1 MVKLENGIISTSL
14 GIKMGVPQGSIL
26 GPFLFL
32 IYINDLIYTLRNCD
46 SHITLYADDTI
57 LYSADS
63 DMYKACA
70 KNRETLILL
79 YEWCNLNRLTI
90 NVSKTKHM
98 VVQKDMLTDIDI
110 PILKANNMEIGNV
123 HKYNYLGVIVDDKLI
138 FDEFLE
144 SKYNTINMRILQL
157 MRMGQYITSD
167 TALTIYKQMIIPLF
181 DYADFMVESAP
192 KPSIA

>member
-1 MVKLENGIISTSL
+1 MVNLENGIISTLL
-14 GIKMGVPQGSIL
+14 GIKMGVLQGSIL

-63 DMYKACA
+63 DMYQACA

-90 NVSKTKHM
+90 NVSKTK
-98 VVQKDMLTDIDI
+98 QKDMLTDIDI
-110 PILKANNMEIGNV
+110 PILKANNMEIGNI
-123 HKYNYLGVIVDDKLI
+123 HKYNYLGVTVDDKLI

-144 SKYNTINMRILQL
+144 SKYNTINMHILQL
-157 MRMGQYITSD
+157 MQMRQYITSD
-167 TALTIYKQMIIPLF
+167 TALTIYTVQTGLPYF
-181 DYADFMVESAP
+181 DHAAVTAIGSW
-192 KPSIA
+192 